1 MDYVHAYSNGNEA
14 EVWDRL
20 CALES
25 RRDQDLSEALRWVAT
40 EAMRRVRRNIER
52 LIPRWEARGHKFGYD
67 WAGACDAR
75 YVEKAPPLLGNP
87 TAADLESLDAY
98 ERARGPIPI
107 ALRAFYEVIGAV
119 NFVGRVANGWPDSEI
134 LDPLQVEAFSQQ
146 LPALLS
152 EEAWD
157 VVICPDH
164 SHKYFI
170 SGADAFTVQLPSQS
184 FDPVLRFESC
194 DLELDGAPLTFG
206 RYLRH
211 SILNR
216 GGIGL
221 VAGWNDDAPDPT
233 LVAFLTQGLEPF

>member
-1 MDYVHAYSNGNEA
+1 MDYVSAYSSGNEA

-20 CALES
+20 CAVGS
-25 RRDQDLSEALRWVAT
+25 RRDPILSEALRWVAM
-40 EAMRRVRRNIER
+40 EAMRRARRNIER

-67 WAGACDAR
+67 WAGAWDAR

-87 TAADLESLDAY
+87 TAADLEPLDRY

-107 ALRAFYEVIGAV
+107 SLRAFYEVIGAV
-119 NFVGRVANGWPDSEI
+119 NFVGRVASGWPDREI
-134 LDPLQVEAFSQQ
+134 LDPLQVEAFSMQ

-164 SHKYFI
+164 LHKYFI
-170 SGADAFTVQLPSQS
+170 SGVDAFTVQSPSPS
-184 FDPVLRFESC
+184 FDPVLRLDSC
-194 DLELDGAPLTFG
+194 DLELDGTPLTFG

-211 SILNR
+211 VILNR

-221 VAGWNDDAPDPT
+221 EAGCNDDAPDPS